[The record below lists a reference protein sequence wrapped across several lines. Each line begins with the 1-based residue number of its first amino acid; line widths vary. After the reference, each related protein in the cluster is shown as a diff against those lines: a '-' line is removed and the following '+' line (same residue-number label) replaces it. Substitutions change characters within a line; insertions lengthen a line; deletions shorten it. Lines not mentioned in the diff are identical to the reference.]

1 MHSSN
6 GLKLIESCLD
16 CPLRSETLFCEL
28 PDEVLRDFDSIKYA
42 SSYPKGAVLFVEGQS
57 ARGIFLLCAGRAKL
71 SICSK
76 DGKASIMRI
85 AEPGEILGLSA
96 TISGKPYKATAETV
110 SPCQVTF
117 VKRED
122 FLQFLGRH
130 GGACLRVV
138 EHLSNYLRMAYDQV
152 RTLALSH
159 SAAEKVAKLL
169 LKWCEEI
176 GEETESGVQFKIS
189 LTHEEMAEMLGLSR
203 ETVTRLLSEL
213 REKHLIEQQGPM
225 TVVRD
230 KQALESMVLP

>member
-16 CPLRSETLFCEL
+16 CPLRSEALFCEL
-28 PDEVLRDFDSIKYA
+28 PDDVLRDFETIKYV

-57 ARGIFLLCAGRAKL
+57 PRGIFLLCNGRAKL

-76 DGKASIMRI
+76 DGKARIMRI

-96 TISGKPYKATAETV
+96 TISGKPYKSTGETIT
-110 SPCQVTF
+110 PCQVNF
-117 VKRED
+117 VKREE
-122 FLQFLGRH
+122 FLRFLERH
-130 GGACLRVV
+130 GDACLRVV
-138 EHLSNYLRMAYDQV
+138 EHLSSYLRMAYDQV

-169 LKWCEEI
+169 LKWCSEM
-176 GEETESGVQFKIS
+176 GKETENGIQFKIS

-213 REKHLIEQQGPM
+213 REKHFIEQQGSTM
-225 TVVRD
+225 VVLD
-230 KQALESMVLP
+230 KHALESIVIS